1 MTIDAPFQ
9 RPISA
14 TERLYITTQSL
25 APPFAIQLV
34 VTGSGEI
41 DPAAL
46 EVAVDQA
53 SAACPGARLRRNGRN
68 WVDSRRAPQVKIVDH
83 AIDFADL
90 DDDPILQSSLGSD
103 DLATTEVVVARAA
116 SETSVVFRAFH
127 GVMDAKGLQT
137 WASEIFRVLRGQE
150 PIGAPD
156 VTADHDLVARV
167 GTTSKPTTLLP
178 TRRAPLGAAGRPPRT
193 GKFVWRHRAIPST
206 TPAVVAR
213 ICADLADVVGSAAR
227 FMVPVDLRRHDPA
240 IRSTANLALPLFV
253 DVDPGVTWQQVH
265 AQILTRLADRRELAE
280 MDNGGLARLPGPVT
294 RAIVTAAH
302 RIGARMDRNL
312 VSAIVSHAGQIDLED
327 FSTPGFTAAT
337 IRALPV
343 HTGLV
348 PMSFVIVETGAS
360 TEITVSCRAGD
371 GVNEQ
376 LDALLDRLTVALAA
390 PAAAPLDPVEPALPI
405 PEAMSGVDTA
415 ARGDTAD
422 SRFRYHAERTPE
434 AMAVSGPDGERTY
447 RQLDDWADAIAALL
461 ISHDVGPGSIVAIL
475 AGRTPAAM
483 AGQLGVM
490 RTGAAFL
497 SLDPKHPTDRL
508 TAILEDSRARIL
520 LTAGEHSHLVPTD
533 TPTMVLEDL
542 PRHTDTP
549 VTAPISGDDIAY
561 VTYTSG
567 STGRPKGVLVPH
579 RGIVNFVD
587 AAIEWWSLGP
597 DTRFAHHHT
606 PAADMACA
614 AFFSS
619 LLAGGSITL
628 VPEDISHLSLRAMLV
643 DSGANTFLL
652 TPSLLEVVLRLDIT
666 RPTARTVIIGGERLL
681 PGLATRARGFFGAG
695 TRLLNSYGPAELA
708 VACTTHIVGPAPDPD
723 APSVPI
729 GRPAVN
735 TPVFLLDDQQRPVAA
750 GEIGELCFG
759 GPQVARGYLG
769 RPELTAG
776 RFITLPGGERVY
788 RTGDLGRV
796 LPNQSLD
803 FVGRVDDQVKIRGNR
818 VEPGEVQAVLEQM
831 PGAGQVAVVARPTEA
846 GGNALVAYLVA
857 DDDVDISATRE
868 YLREHVPTYMIPAA
882 FHTVDALPLTANGK
896 IDLARL
902 PGIPDTGLDVPTVA
916 QPSQGADAE
925 GTEVERIATIWASI
939 LQITPGEVTPDADF
953 FALGGDSLASLE
965 MLSQVSTTI
974 VGPDGEARFVEQLEG
989 LINDMTLTRVHAAA
1003 VAARGAAA

>member
-1 MTIDAPFQ
+1 MTTDATFQ

-14 TERLYITTQSL
+14 TERLYITTQPL

-53 SAACPGARLRRNGRN
+53 SAACPGARLIREGRN
-68 WVDSRRAPQVKIVDH
+68 WVDTGRAPQVKIVDRP
-83 AIDFADL
+83 IDFTDL

-103 DLATTEVVVARAA
+103 DLATTEVVLARGA

-127 GVMDAKGLQT
+127 GVMDAKGVQM
-137 WASEIFRVLRGQE
+137 WASDVFRVLRGQE

-156 VTADHDLVARV
+156 PTADHDLVDRV
-167 GTTSKPTTLLP
+167 GATNKPTTLLP
-178 TRRAPLGAAGRPPRT
+178 TRRAPLGAPGRAPRS
-193 GKFVWRHRAIPST
+193 GKFVWRHRTIPST

-213 ICADLADVVGSAAR
+213 ICAHLANAVGSAAR

-240 IRSTANLALPLFV
+240 TRSTANLALPLFV
-253 DVDPGVTWQQVH
+253 DVDPGATWQQVH

-280 MDNGGLARLPGPVT
+280 MDNGGLARLPGPVA
-294 RAIVTAAH
+294 RAIVTGAH
-302 RIGARMDRNL
+302 RLGARMDRNL
-312 VSAIVSHAGQIDLED
+312 VSAIVSHAGLIDLDD
-327 FSTPGFTAAT
+327 FAASGFTAAT
-337 IRALPV
+337 ARALPV

-348 PMSFVIVETGAS
+348 PMSFVIVETGAG

-376 LDALLDRLTVALAA
+376 LDTLLDRLIGELAA
-390 PAAAPLDPVEPALPI
+390 PAAAPLDAVEPALPTLGPVPGADI
-405 PEAMSGVDTA
+405 VSM
-415 ARGDTAD
+415 GDTTD
-422 SRFRYHAERTPE
+422 SRFRYHAESTP
-434 AMAVSGPDGERTY
+434 AAVAVSGPDGEYTY
-447 RQLDDWADAIAALL
+447 RQLDDWADAIAAVL

-475 AGRTPAAM
+475 AGRIPAAM
-483 AGQLGVM
+483 ASQLGIM

-508 TAILEDSRARIL
+508 TAILEDSKARIL
-520 LTAGEHSHLVPTD
+520 LTADEHAQLIPTD
-533 TPTMVLEDL
+533 TPAMVLEDL
-542 PRHTDTP
+542 PRQANSP
-549 VTAPISGDDIAY
+549 VTVPISGEDIAY

-587 AAIEWWSLGP
+587 AATEWWCLGP

-606 PAADMACA
+606 PSADMACA

-619 LLAGGSITL
+619 LLTGGSITL

-666 RPTARTVIIGGERLL
+666 RPEARTVIIGGERVL

-723 APSVPI
+723 ALSVPI

-735 TPVFLLDDQQRPVAA
+735 TPVFLLDELQRPVAA

-769 RPELTAG
+769 RPELTAQ

-831 PGAGQVAVVARPTEA
+831 PGTGQVAVAARPTAA

-857 DDDVDISATRE
+857 DADVDIAAVRE
-868 YLREHVPTYMIPAA
+868 YLGEHVPSYMIPAVI
-882 FHTVDALPLTANGK
+882 HPVDDIPLTANGK

-902 PGIPDTGLDVPTVA
+902 PGIPDAGLDAPAVNGTTQRADVE
-916 QPSQGADAE
+916 GA
-925 GTEVERIATIWASI
+925 EVDRIATIWASI
-939 LQITPGEVTPDADF
+939 LQIAPGEVTPDADF

-965 MLSQVSTTI
+965 MLSQVSATI

-989 LINDMTLTRVHAAA
+989 LVNNMTLTQVHAAA